1 MQSWGGTKRR
11 ERRGDQVKEKESND
25 LRGGRGKGRQ
35 KVRGRRGRDE
45 KKIRPVL

>member
-11 ERRGDQVKEKESND
+11 ERRGEKESND
-25 LRGGRGKGRQ
+25 LRGGKGKGRQ